1 MNHSDIKPCPF
12 CGKEIDINDPDTL
25 YPSGVSWV
33 SIEEESGIE
42 GLIAYVS
49 SKEYPE
55 ANRCYQLI
63 CQVHQGGCGA
73 EMHGDSVE
81 EVLTKWNKRSSM

>member
-1 MNHSDIKPCPF
+1 MTQ
-12 CGKEIDINDPDTL
+12 DTL

-55 ANRCYQLI
+55 VNRCYQLI

-81 EVLTKWNKRSSM
+81 EVLTKWNRRSSMRYERYLLQNCCRRSVYEL